1 MTKSILDP
9 SFKYVPSSQS
19 TADRLR
25 ERFKEIREEL
35 EAKQKEEEAKKH
47 SIFSIGRKKWNVN

>member
-9 SFKYVPSSQS
+9 KFKYDPSSQS

-25 ERFKEIREEL
+25 ERFAEIRAEL

-47 SIFSIGRKKWNVN
+47 IPTIGRKKWNVN

>member
-1 MTKSILDP
+1 MRSILDP
-9 SFKYVPSSQS
+9 KFKYVPSSQS

-25 ERFKEIREEL
+25 ERFAEIRAEL

-47 SIFSIGRKKWNVN
+47 SIFSIGRKRWNRN